1 MKILKFLIFFM
12 PIFIYSIEYDVKF
25 LGIKNTAVLNEVKNS
40 TSLIKLK
47 DKPPKTINSL
57 KYRAFS
63 DIKNIQSI
71 LKNYGYYDSII
82 QLDYEEKNN
91 QILVNVFITLGPRYL
106 IKKIDFINSL
116 TNKKI
121 DNIKINE
128 KMIDLNIN
136 DPVLAANILEA
147 QRKLNYIFSN
157 SGYPLHKIVKRDVL
171 IDKTQKEA
179 YIAWI
184 VDLGSYSKFGNTE
197 ITGLKDVKQE
207 LIEKKIDYK
216 KNEEYKISKVNK
228 TRRDLLNTN
237 LFSLV
242 EVKHADKVD
251 ENNNLLM
258 NIDLEEALH
267 KYYSLGFSYA
277 TIEKFGVS
285 FSWANKNF
293 RNVGDL
299 LSLDLDVAQ
308 RTFLG
313 AMNFK
318 KFDYLIKNQNYNLR
332 LEAKRE
338 KIPIVYLAF
347 NYYMLTR
354 LDRRYNEK
362 INFSYGLKTE
372 YIDVANS
379 ENPGHFLLIGF
390 PFYFKY
396 STADDLLNP
405 TKGFTLIYTPRPYAN
420 LINDRSIFF
429 KQKLVNEFYIPLDK
443 NRKAVFA
450 FRVQFG
456 SIIGPSVFKLPMTKL
471 FLGGS
476 DDDIRGYKYRTVSPL
491 VNNRPIGGRSAI
503 YFTFEPRLR
512 LTKTIGLVPFF
523 DSAIVDLKKYP
534 NFSSKYLK
542 SLGLGFRY
550 FSFFGPLR
558 LDLAFPLN
566 RRKGIDDVYRVY
578 ASVGQ
583 TF

>member
-1 MKILKFLIFFM
+1 MKILKFLIFLI

-25 LGIKNTAVLNEVKNS
+25 LGIKNTLILNEVKNS

-57 KYRAFS
+57 KFRASS

-71 LKNYGYYDSII
+71 LKNYGYYDSIT

-136 DPVLAANILEA
+136 DPILAIDIVDA
-147 QRKLNYIFSN
+147 QKKLNYILSN
-157 SGYPLHKIVKRDVL
+157 SGYPLHKLVKREIK

-179 YIAWI
+179 YITWI
-184 VDLGSYSKFGNTE
+184 IDLGSYSKFGNTE
-197 ITGLKDVKQE
+197 IKGLKDVKQE
-207 LIEKKIDYK
+207 LIEKNIDYK

-228 TRRDLLNTN
+228 TKRDLLNTN

-242 EVKHADKVD
+242 EVKHANKVD

-267 KYYSLGFSYA
+267 KYYSVGFSYA

-293 RNVGDL
+293 RNVGDH

-313 AMNFK
+313 SLNFK
-318 KFDYLIKNQNYNLR
+318 KFDYLIKNQNYDLR

-338 KIPIVYLAF
+338 KVPLVYLVF

-354 LDRRYNEK
+354 LDRRYNER

-372 YIDVANS
+372 YIDVTNS
-379 ENPGHFLLIGF
+379 ENPGHFFLIGL

-396 STADDLLNP
+396 SSTNDLLNP

-429 KQKLVNEFYIPLDK
+429 KQKLINEFYIPLDK
-443 NRKAVFA
+443 NRKVVFA

-456 SIIGPSVFKLPMTKL
+456 SIIGASVFKLPMSKL

-476 DDDIRGYKYRTVSPL
+476 DDDIRGYRYRTVSPL

-542 SLGLGFRY
+542 SVGLGFRY